1 MSRTALHFARL
12 SVKKVL
18 PTALMAFVAWSFAA
32 TAQAQDALQTAIAAP
47 HRTPAFAT
55 RDVWRHPFETLSFF
69 GIRPDMTVV
78 EISPGGGWYTEI
90 LAPYLQAKGQLVLAA
105 DDPESDSQYARN
117 SIARLQKKLA
127 AQPKIY
133 GKVRVGVF
141 AAPKKLQYTAPQSAD
156 MVLTF
161 RNVHN
166 WIDAG
171 GEDNVRAVFASAY
184 ASLKPGGVF
193 GVVEHRLPASRVQ
206 DATAST
212 GYVRVDYVT
221 RIAQSVGF
229 KWAGA
234 SEVNANPKDTADH
247 TGGVWALPPTY
258 TNKDVDREKYTAIG
272 ESDRMTL
279 KFVKP

>member
-1 MSRTALHFARL
+1 VKKNLLCTLLALFTWSAVHADDALKTAL
-12 SVKKVL
+12 
-18 PTALMAFVAWSFAA
+18 
-32 TAQAQDALQTAIAAP
+32 AAP
-47 HRTPAFAT
+47 TRTPAFAA
-55 RDVWRHPFETLSFF
+55 RDVWRHPYETLSFF

-105 DDPESDSQYARN
+105 DDPASESQYARN

-127 AQPKIY
+127 AQPEVF
-133 GKVRVGVF
+133 GKVTIGVF
-141 AAPKKLQYTAPQSAD
+141 APPLKLQYIAPQSAD
-156 MVLTF
+156 LVLTF

-166 WIDAG
+166 WAAKGD
-171 GEDNVRAVFASAY
+171 DNVKAVFASAFT
-184 ASLKPGGVF
+184 SLKHGGIF
-193 GVVEHRLPASRVQ
+193 GVVEHRLPASRAQ

-212 GYVRVDYVT
+212 GYVRVDYVQ
-221 RIAQSVGF
+221 RMAESVGF
-229 KWAGA
+229 KLVGA
-234 SEVNANPKDTADH
+234 SEVNANPKDSADH

-258 TNKDVDREKYTAIG
+258 DNKDVDREKYTAIG

>member
-1 MSRTALHFARL
+1 MNAYNYPLARP
-12 SVKKVL
+12 SVKKAIS
-18 PTALMAFVAWSFAA
+18 TALLALSLAA
-32 TAQAQDALQTAIAAP
+32 SAAAQDALQLAIAAP
-47 HRTPAFAT
+47 HRTPAYAA
-55 RDVWRHPFETLSFF
+55 RDVWRHPYETLSFF
-69 GIRPDMTVV
+69 GIRPDMAVV

-105 DDPESDSQYARN
+105 DDPESESQYARN

-127 AQPKIY
+127 AQPELY

-141 AAPKKLQYTAPQSAD
+141 APPKKLQYIAPQSAD
-156 MVLTF
+156 LVLTF

-166 WIDAG
+166 WISAG
-171 GEDNVRAVFASAY
+171 GEDNVKAVFASAY
-184 ASLKPGGVF
+184 ASLKSGGVF
-193 GVVEHRLPASRVQ
+193 GVVEHRLPANRDQ
-206 DATAST
+206 DPKAST
-212 GYVRVDYVT
+212 GYVHVDYVA

-229 KWAGA
+229 KLAGA
-234 SEVNANPKDTADH
+234 SEVNANPKDTVDH

-258 TNKDVDREKYTAIG
+258 ANKDVDRAKYTSIG

>member
-1 MSRTALHFARL
+1 
-12 SVKKVL
+12 VKKTISL
-18 PTALMAFVAWSFAA
+18 ALVTLSFVAA
-32 TAQAQDALQTAIAAP
+32 AQAQDALQAAISAP
-47 HRTPAFAT
+47 HRTPAFAA
-55 RDVWRHPFETLSFF
+55 RDVWRHPHETLSFF

-78 EISPGGGWYTEI
+78 EISPGGGWYGEI
-90 LAPYLQAKGQLVLAA
+90 LAPYLQAKGQFVLAA
-105 DDPESDSQYARN
+105 DDPESDSQYARGN
-117 SIARLQKKLA
+117 IARLQKKLA
-127 AQPKIY
+127 AQPELY

-141 AAPKKLQYTAPQSAD
+141 APPKKLQYIAPQSAD
-156 MVLTF
+156 LVLTF

-206 DATAST
+206 DAKAST
-212 GYVRVDYVT
+212 GYVHVDYVT

-229 KWAGA
+229 RLAGA
-234 SEVNANPKDTADH
+234 SEVNANPKDTADY
-247 TGGVWALPPTY
+247 TDGVWTLPPTY
-258 TNKDVDREKYTAIG
+258 ANKNVDREKYTAIG

-279 KFVKP
+279 KFIKP

>member
-1 MSRTALHFARL
+1 MKKAIATTLFAFAALT
-12 SVKKVL
+12 S
-18 PTALMAFVAWSFAA
+18 AA
-32 TAQAQDALQTAIAAP
+32 TAQAQDALQTAIAGP
-47 HRTPAFAT
+47 HRTASYAA
-55 RDVWRHPFETLSFF
+55 RDIWRHPYETLSFF

-117 SIARLQKKLA
+117 SIAQLQKKLA
-127 AQPKIY
+127 AKPELY

-141 AAPKKLQYTAPQSAD
+141 APPKKLQYTAPQSAD
-156 MVLTF
+156 LVLTF

-166 WIDAG
+166 WISAG
-171 GEDNVRAVFASAY
+171 GEDNVKAVFASAY

-193 GVVEHRLPASRVQ
+193 GVVEHRLPANRTQ
-206 DATAST
+206 DAKAST
-212 GYVRVDYVT
+212 GYVHVDYVT
-221 RIAQSVGF
+221 RIAHSVGF
-229 KWAGA
+229 KLAGA
-234 SEVNANPKDTADH
+234 SEINANPKDTADYEE
-247 TGGVWALPPTY
+247 GVWSLPPTY
-258 TNKDVDREKYTAIG
+258 ANKDKDRAKYAAIG